1 MNWSFFI
8 QVLQDARV
16 IKVTVSQDP
25 RTSISHRTR
34 IQRIPILLT
43 ALANVLENTALF
55 GEFLLRLSDIT
66 HEVNKRYLFYSFKG
80 FLLV

>member
-25 RTSISHRTR
+25 RTSISHRTS
-34 IQRIPILLT
+34 T
-43 ALANVLENTALF
+43 EGDLARRRPVL
-55 GEFLLRLSDIT
+55 
-66 HEVNKRYLFYSFKG
+66 
-80 FLLV
+80 